1 LLPFPRDF
9 RDFLQLKITE
19 DTMRLKK
26 LLCFAVACA
35 IMTAAFAQPSALRDY
50 VGVIRQSYHPDVVEY
65 LEIVRERFIKHG
77 ENDYAKFLENYLKG
91 GFGTGF
97 VYVAPDGENYI
108 LTNNHVISRA
118 YTLSI
123 TFEKLDG
130 GKTTYDKLRIV
141 AADED
146 IDIAILAFSDGAKPF
161 SRGLSFVSAP
171 AEEGAPVFAAGF
183 PGLGMEAVWQFS
195 SGMISNAA
203 VRFPADPELEMPEA
217 ALGPYIQHTA
227 PIDMGNSGGPLLV
240 QQTGV
245 TTGYAVAGINTL
257 QARFRQ
263 NANFS
268 IPATRAQSYVQSALV
283 SRDETAL
290 RAALDKRL
298 DSFVKGLSAPKA
310 AYPHIAQYLSNA
322 CTASNAEY
330 AVSEVFERGSRTVQE
345 DMVNIVRS
353 PLYGM
358 NIAVAWLI
366 EDSMRGKNTGAIRAS
381 LGEIAK
387 NPDGSY
393 HVPMQFAGDRVVN
406 TVWVNEYGIWKLD
419 KAGDLVSGDKTLLE
433 KKQKERQERDRLRT
447 DYGAAF
453 AVDFAYI
460 FDDRPALR
468 LAIDVRSNNTLY
480 EVQAFIAQNKYF
492 DVSFLVGIEIPIIIK
507 NKAAVLPFGAVGL
520 GLTLR
525 DELSADD
532 EVTSGGWKYSKKEWY
547 SITGEKSSKNAE
559 FGIAAKAGAKVMISA
574 VPGLFGE
581 IAYQFNY
588 FFGREDWVKDN
599 DQHRI
604 IVGIGYAF

>member
-1 LLPFPRDF
+1 
-9 RDFLQLKITE
+9 
-19 DTMRLKK
+19 MRLKK
-26 LLCFAVACA
+26 LSCFAAACVF
-35 IMTAAFAQPSALRDY
+35 TVAAFAQPSALRDY
-50 VGVIRQSYHPDVVEY
+50 VGVIRQSYHPDVVKY
-65 LEIVRERFIKHG
+65 LETVRERFVKRG
-77 ENDYAKFLENYLKG
+77 NNDYAKFLENYLKG

-97 VYVAPDGENYI
+97 VYVAPDGANYI
-108 LTNNHVISRA
+108 LTNNHVVARS
-118 YTLSI
+118 YTISI

-146 IDIAILAFSDGAKPF
+146 IDIAILAFADGAKPF
-161 SRGLSFVSAP
+161 ARGLSFMPNP
-171 AEEGAPVFAAGF
+171 AEEGATVYAAGF
-183 PGLGMEAVWQFS
+183 PGLGTEAVWQFS

-203 VRFPADPELEMPEA
+203 VRLPVDPEMEMPEA
-217 ALGPYIQHTA
+217 ALGPFIQHTA

-240 QQTGV
+240 QQAGATA
-245 TTGYAVAGINTL
+245 GYAVAGINTL

-268 IPATRAQSYVQSALV
+268 IPATRASAYVRGALLV
-283 SRDETAL
+283 QDEAAL

-298 DSFVKGLSAPKA
+298 DAFVKGLAAPKA
-310 AYPHIAQYLSNA
+310 VYPHIAQYLSNA

-345 DMVNIVRS
+345 DMNNIVRS

-366 EDSMRGKNTGAIRAS
+366 EDSLRGKTTGPIRAS
-381 LGEIAK
+381 LGDIAK

-393 HVPMQFAGDRVVN
+393 NIPMKFAGDRVVN
-406 TVWVNEYGIWKLD
+406 TVWVNEFGIWKLD

-433 KKQKERQERDRLRT
+433 KKQQERAARNRLRT
-447 DYGAAF
+447 DYAAAV

-460 FDDRPALR
+460 FDDRPAVR
-468 LAIDVRSNNTLY
+468 LALDVRMDYTLY
-480 EVQAFIAQNKYF
+480 EVQAFIAQNNY
-492 DVSFLVGIEIPIIIK
+492 LAIEGLFGLEFPITIK
-507 NKAAVLPFGAVGL
+507 NKTAILPFAAAGVGL
-520 GLTLR
+520 TIRGKFGF
-525 DELSADD
+525 DD
-532 EVTSGGWKYSKKEWY
+532 EIGIGGWSDTKSELYEM
-547 SITGEKSSKNAE
+547 TGKKSSKNTE
-559 FGIAAKAGAKVMISA
+559 FSLAVKAGAKAMTAA

-581 IAYQFNY
+581 LAYQFNY
-588 FFGREDWVKDN
+588 FLGRENWVKDN